1 MNFHLC
7 EGGPK
12 ATSSKTLRI
21 FLAVIFKP
29 LFLKFGNFSKVAL
42 IWLNDTLVYPSP
54 MTVQNDVFRQLY
66 KCHGV
71 DFDLSRGG
79 KDSLLLQIP
88 KTRSTLS
95 LLTLSQNQLERVN
108 IISELRDGENVL
120 VNDLKIVVYKH
131 PLEKLGILTSTEIY
145 QLFYTIESVIPI
157 FERLINDISLEFN
170 KSFGLPVI
178 GTILSIWLGVDMLL
192 TEPSS
197 KYLDFSQNWYSLT
210 SRYIHS
216 VCENYVNTMP
226 SSIKILLDYSVH
238 LYEARKYFDA
248 LRQKKPAF
256 TDFLSRCSQTN
267 FSKRLDLWHFLE
279 CPKTRLIRYPLLLD
293 RLIKLTPTS
302 DPEFSHLLIV
312 RSAFTC
318 IAQELNRRIGSA
330 MRDLY
335 LEHIEFNL
343 ASEYKAMIWSQKS
356 LLLKGNL
363 HANIGEVTVFIFPE
377 LLVVTTSIRPEEQN
391 NNNNDRST
399 SHFFYSGS
407 PRQTRNSS
415 TTSILNNSPFGSI
428 APLPLPQLPPPP
440 PPLYQVSCAQ
450 PRFGH
455 HRWSLLP
462 SLKSHLPPD
471 LDNVHSA
478 PISSSS
484 QPSKFTRLFRRLS
497 SIIASSSSSSLSP
510 PRPLSTVVQPEIIKN
525 ITATRLSNF
534 FISEDDTVCLERYR
548 ICYPPLILKD
558 YILEDM
564 SDDDNRSSILKLPF
578 SFEKSRRNLF
588 RLYPYNEYCKRR
600 SVKHVIKGINS
611 LHSSHQRHLSIVN
624 CQTKRSTTWSSS
636 PLKTG
641 TTTAT
646 TTTDSVTKK
655 ATILFSAKYVK
666 VKPKEYLFQA
676 SSLEDKLFWIST
688 LSPLVHSVLKT
699 NHANNTCHL

>member
-1 MNFHLC
+1 MNQCNLYY
-7 EGGPK
+7 
-12 ATSSKTLRI
+12 
-21 FLAVIFKP
+21 
-29 LFLKFGNFSKVAL
+29 KFGNFSKVAL
-42 IWLNDTLVYPSP
+42 IWLNDRRVYPSP

-71 DFDLSRGG
+71 DFDLLRGG
-79 KDSLLLQIP
+79 KDSLLLQVP

-95 LLTLSQNQLERVN
+95 LLTLSQNQLERIN
-108 IISELRDGENVL
+108 IISELRDGENIL
-120 VNDLKIVVYKH
+120 VNDLKIVVKVYKN

-157 FERLINDISLEFN
+157 FERLITDISLEFN

-192 TEPSS
+192 TESS
-197 KYLDFSQNWYSLT
+197 SNYLDFGQNWYSLT

-248 LRQKKPAF
+248 LRQQKPAF

-343 ASEYKAMIWSQKS
+343 ALEYKDMIWNQKS

-363 HANIGEVTVFIFPE
+363 HADIGEVTVFIFPE
-377 LLVVTTSIRPEEQN
+377 LLVVTTSMRPEVHN
-391 NNNNDRST
+391 NNNNNNNRPT
-399 SHFFYSGS
+399 SHFFYSNS
-407 PRQTRNSS
+407 PRQNRNSS
-415 TTSILNNSPFGSI
+415 ATSIPNNSPFGSI
-428 APLPLPQLPPPP
+428 APLPLPLAPPPP
-440 PPLYQVSCAQ
+440 PYQVSFTQ
-450 PRFGH
+450 PKFGH

-471 LDNVHSA
+471 LDNVQTA
-478 PISSSS
+478 PIRASS

-497 SIIASSSSSSLSP
+497 SIIALSSSTSSSSTSPSP
-510 PRPLSTVVQPEIIKN
+510 PGTVSTTVVQPEIIKD
-525 ITATRLSNF
+525 ITPTRLSNF
-534 FISEDDTVCLERYR
+534 FSSEDYTVCLERYR
-548 ICYPPLILKD
+548 ICFPPLILKD

-588 RLYPYNEYCKRR
+588 RLYPYSEFCKRR
-600 SVKHVIKGINS
+600 SVKHVIKEINS
-611 LHSSHQRHLSIVN
+611 LQHSNQRHLSTVN
-624 CQTKRSTTWSSS
+624 CQTKRPTTWSSS
-636 PLKTG
+636 SMNTGKTPPP
-641 TTTAT
+641 T
-646 TTTDSVTKK
+646 TTTTTTNNSAFKK
-655 ATILFSAKYVK
+655 ATLLFSAKYVK
-666 VKPKEYLFQA
+666 IKSKEYLFQA

-699 NHANNTCHL
+699 NHTNTTCHL

>member
-1 MNFHLC
+1 MSH
-7 EGGPK
+7 
-12 ATSSKTLRI
+12 
-21 FLAVIFKP
+21 
-29 LFLKFGNFSKVAL
+29 SKVFSEELQKAL
-42 IWLNDTLVYPSP
+42 KALKNND
-54 MTVQNDVFRQLY
+54 
-66 KCHGV
+66 
-71 DFDLSRGG
+71 
-79 KDSLLLQIP
+79 
-88 KTRSTLS
+88 
-95 LLTLSQNQLERVN
+95 
-108 IISELRDGENVL
+108 
-120 VNDLKIVVYKH
+120 KIVILR
-131 PLEKLGILTSTEIY
+131 PEKGS
-145 QLFYTIESVIPI
+145 
-157 FERLINDISLEFN
+157 
-170 KSFGLPVI
+170 
-178 GTILSIWLGVDMLL
+178 GVVDK
-192 TEPSS
+192 E
-197 KYLDFSQNWYSLT
+197 D
-210 SRYIHS
+210 YIA
-216 VCENYVNTMP
+216 
-226 SSIKILLDYSVH
+226 K
-238 LYEARKYFDA
+238 
-248 LRQKKPAF
+248 
-256 TDFLSRCSQTN
+256 
-267 FSKRLDLWHFLE
+267 
-279 CPKTRLIRYPLLLD
+279 
-293 RLIKLTPTS
+293 
-302 DPEFSHLLIV
+302 
-312 RSAFTC
+312 
-318 IAQELNRRIGSA
+318 
-330 MRDLY
+330 
-335 LEHIEFNL
+335 
-343 ASEYKAMIWSQKS
+343 YKAMIWSQKS

-611 LHSSHQRHLSIVN
+611 LHSSHQL
-624 CQTKRSTTWSSS
+624 SSS
-636 PLKTG
+636 SSASTSSSVFYLKG
-641 TTTAT
+641 NAEWRLAN
-646 TTTDSVTKK
+646 V
-655 ATILFSAKYVK
+655 
-666 VKPKEYLFQA
+666 
-676 SSLEDKLFWIST
+676 
-688 LSPLVHSVLKT
+688 VLI
-699 NHANNTCHL
+699 